1 MMDERTEG
9 LMLTGFEYGER
20 GHEPRSEGDLQKPGR
35 GEKKK
40 LERAR
45 KQFHPWNLQEEHV
58 LANRGVL
65 AQQGLGGLGFWP
77 TKLEDDIFVLF

>member
-1 MMDERTEG
+1 MDERTEG

-40 LERAR
+40 TRKGKEAVPPLEPPGRTRPCQPRGFSPAR
-45 KQFHPWNLQEEHV
+45 PGWVGL
-58 LANRGVL
+58 LAYKTRR
-65 AQQGLGGLGFWP
+65 
-77 TKLEDDIFVLF
+77 

>member
-1 MMDERTEG
+1 MEREVMSQGVRVTFRNQEG
-9 LMLTGFEYGER
+9 G
-20 GHEPRSEGDLQKPGR
+20 K
-35 GEKKK
+35 KKK

-77 TKLEDDIFVLF
+77 TKPEDDIFVLF